1 MTQMPRNTPPRNGLT
16 KEWWMLHDTQN
27 SPDDRNIAINEVGI
41 CDLKHPVVVMDRS
54 QVRQQTV
61 ATFSMSVDLPADVK
75 GTHMS
80 RFVEVLNKHHD
91 HVAMDRMPDILTEMR
106 EHLEAET
113 AFLHVKFPYFVER
126 TAPQSGMKAVMD
138 YECEYIGRA
147 DSKAQDCHL
156 IVTVPVKTLCPCSKL
171 ISDYG
176 AHNQRGYVT
185 MDVESVRNEHGQPK
199 MIWIEELI
207 QIAEESGSAPLYPLL
222 KRPDERHVTMQAYEN
237 PVFVED
243 VIRNVAKRLKDDVRV
258 ASFRI
263 KVVNHESIH
272 NHNAFACIE
281 WARQPAAK
289 KPVNGSTASHEP
301 LPAS

>member
-1 MTQMPRNTPPRNGLT
+1 MTQMPRRTPSSNGLD

-27 SPDDRNIAINEVGI
+27 SPDDRNIAINQVGI

-61 ATFSMSVDLPADVK
+61 ATFNMSVDLPADVK

-80 RFVEVLNKHHD
+80 RFVEVLNKHHG
-91 HVAMDRMPDILTEMR
+91 HVAMDRLPNILEEMR
-106 EHLEAET
+106 EQLEAET
-113 AFLHVKFPYFVER
+113 AFMTVAFPYFVER
-126 TAPQSGMKAVMD
+126 IAPQSGMKALMD
-138 YECEYIGRA
+138 YQCEYTGRA
-147 DSKAQDCHL
+147 DSKAQDARL
-156 IVTVPVKTLCPCSKL
+156 TVTVPVKTLCPCSKL

-185 MDVESVRNEHGQPK
+185 MEVQSARNENGQPR

-207 QIAEESGSAPLYPLL
+207 AVAEESGSAPLYPLL

-243 VIRNVAKRLKDDVRV
+243 VVRNVAKRLTEDARV
-258 ASFRI
+258 AAFKI

-281 WARQPAAK
+281 WTRKPAEQ
-289 KPVNGSTASHEP
+289 KPVNGAAASHQ
-301 LPAS
+301 PAAAS